1 MAFPVTMNMFSAI
14 EDEGVDNIFSKL
26 KIKTPKQYP

>member
-1 MAFPVTMNMFSAI
+1 MAFSVTMNMFLAI
-14 EDEGVDNIFSKL
+14 EDEVVDNIFSKL